1 MIKIPANPIYG
12 EELEKYLRDVVWK
25 HYTDERDR
33 LTGFQQWTRAGQAC
47 PKISAVH
54 RNAERQVLLELSRTP
69 WMGLMVKTFAQQL
82 IVDGYKKSGST
93 KNAKAWETWR
103 KNNMQAQQFTLNRDI
118 LTYGYSYVKVTDSVD
133 PLTGEQMC
141 SLRVKSP
148 KQVFAI
154 YEDPYDDEWPKYVLE
169 RQPNGEYW
177 WWSDEDYV
185 ILTVPGAEQPG
196 LAGGNFKVK
205 ETIEHEYGLVPFVRY
220 VNDIDD
226 DGRCWG
232 DVEPVVEVA
241 KRIDK
246 TKFDLLLAQHFTG
259 FMVRWATGLQ
269 QPDNDPDVEKAKM
282 KLAQE
287 TILASSNK
295 DAKFGVLQPAPLD
308 GLLEAYKA
316 SLFEFLTL
324 TQMPPSVAGQIVN
337 VAADALAAGT
347 RPTVQKLWEKQAM
360 FTMGH
365 NRVMR
370 LVNILEGRGEEAND
384 IDMSVHWQDV
394 EIKSLSQFADAW
406 GKMVDQLK
414 IPAWGV
420 WDMIPGIDQ
429 STTDGW
435 RENYKSDDP
444 FIAMVRELQ
453 NAKALQASRGGPTGA
468 QNQQGANNKTGDP
481 ASLNKQQPG
490 ARQ

>member
-1 MIKIPANPIYG
+1 
-12 EELEKYLRDVVWK
+12 
-25 HYTDERDR
+25 
-33 LTGFQQWTRAGQAC
+33 
-47 PKISAVH
+47 
-54 RNAERQVLLELSRTP
+54 
-69 WMGLMVKTFAQQL
+69 
-82 IVDGYKKSGST
+82 
-93 KNAKAWETWR
+93 
-103 KNNMQAQQFTLNRDI
+103 
-118 LTYGYSYVKVTDSVD
+118 
-133 PLTGEQMC
+133 
-141 SLRVKSP
+141 
-148 KQVFAI
+148 
-154 YEDPYDDEWPKYVLE
+154 
-169 RQPNGEYW
+169 
-177 WWSDEDYV
+177 
-185 ILTVPGAEQPG
+185 
-196 LAGGNFKVK
+196 
-205 ETIEHEYGLVPFVRY
+205 VRY

-232 DVEPVVEVA
+232 DVEPVIEVA

-269 QPDNDPDVEKAKM
+269 QPDNDPEIEKM
-282 KLAQE
+282 KMRLAQE
-287 TILASSNK
+287 TLLVSSNK
-295 DAKFGVLQPAPLD
+295 DAKFGTLPPAPLE
-308 GLLEAYKA
+308 GLLESYKA

-370 LVNILEGRGEEAND
+370 LINILEGRGDEADD

-406 GKMVDQLK
+406 GKMVEQLK

-420 WDMIPGIDQ
+420 WDMIPGLDQ

-444 FIAMVRELQ
+444 FIAMVRDLQ
-453 NAKALQASRGGPTGA
+453 NAKANQAKQGGPNGA
-468 QNQQGANNKTGDP
+468 QNQQSPNNRNGDP